1 MRKMKRWGAVFC
13 AALLLFTAQD
23 GVNAYAN
30 NAKHQTVIG
39 NQQNVVNEV
48 ELQGDSTD
56 GVTPFVEQ
64 KNITM
69 YQGTIFNIRWLN
81 KSDAASVTYDVED
94 EEMLTVSEKGQIF
107 SNTKEG
113 TTKIKAVLMQGGETY
128 KEEIVVTVEGISH
141 SGLSVDE
148 TKVNM
153 DKGDIYQLAPQV
165 ITDEQDANTRCE
177 DRIYYSVSGA
187 AIVSVT
193 QNGVIQAL
201 DYGQTVVVISLAN
214 GVQLTCD
221 VIVEDG
227 KVTIKSLSTKY
238 LTNNQ
243 IVLAKGQTRNVVI
256 TIKPSKA
263 SNKTLKWS
271 SINKKIV
278 TVTQQGKVT
287 GKHVGTTYIKVRTT
301 DGSNIEKKIKVIVK
315 KKKSGTY
322 YKEAG
327 MKIVNSKHQKY
338 SYKEMVSDIK
348 ALEKK
353 YGDIIKSESL
363 GKSWDNRTIYQITL
377 GNPNAKKTV
386 FVQAAIH
393 AREYMVSQLVMKQI
407 EFYCANYYT
416 GTYKGKCFSQ
426 LFDKVCFKIVP
437 MSNPDGVTIS
447 QYGPQGI
454 RNSAL
459 RNNIKAMCK
468 RYARGRH
475 SYYTIWK
482 ANARGVD
489 LNRNFNP
496 YWRLLASSQ
505 KAPSAFGYKG
515 AGPVSEK
522 EAKILVS
529 VVNKKK
535 PTAVISYHAMGRIL
549 YWNFGQTG
557 NARKREIS
565 LLSVI
570 RSQTGYMPVGG
581 AYNKTHA
588 TGFGD
593 WVAASKKLPTVTIE
607 IGSVPCP
614 LPNSQFSRVW
624 KENRL
629 VLAATAKLYY

>member
-1 MRKMKRWGAVFC
+1 MQKMKRWGAVFC

-23 GVNAYAN
+23 GVNVYAN

-39 NQQNVVNEV
+39 NQQNIVNEV

-148 TKVNM
+148 TKVSM

-271 SINKKIV
+271 SINKKIA

-287 GKHVGTTYIKVRTT
+287 GKHVGTTYIKVCTT

-322 YKEAG
+322 
-327 MKIVNSKHQKY
+327 
-338 SYKEMVSDIK
+338 IK
-348 ALEKK
+348 
-353 YGDIIKSESL
+353 
-363 GKSWDNRTIYQITL
+363 NR
-377 GNPNAKKTV
+377 
-386 FVQAAIH
+386 
-393 AREYMVSQLVMKQI
+393 E
-407 EFYCANYYT
+407 
-416 GTYKGKCFSQ
+416 
-426 LFDKVCFKIVP
+426 
-437 MSNPDGVTIS
+437 
-447 QYGPQGI
+447 
-454 RNSAL
+454 
-459 RNNIKAMCK
+459 
-468 RYARGRH
+468 
-475 SYYTIWK
+475 
-482 ANARGVD
+482 
-489 LNRNFNP
+489 
-496 YWRLLASSQ
+496 
-505 KAPSAFGYKG
+505 
-515 AGPVSEK
+515 
-522 EAKILVS
+522 
-529 VVNKKK
+529 
-535 PTAVISYHAMGRIL
+535 
-549 YWNFGQTG
+549 
-557 NARKREIS
+557 
-565 LLSVI
+565 
-570 RSQTGYMPVGG
+570 
-581 AYNKTHA
+581 
-588 TGFGD
+588 
-593 WVAASKKLPTVTIE
+593 
-607 IGSVPCP
+607 
-614 LPNSQFSRVW
+614 
-624 KENRL
+624 
-629 VLAATAKLYY
+629 

>member
-1 MRKMKRWGAVFC
+1 MRKMRKWGAAFC
-13 AALLLFTAQD
+13 AALLLFTTQNGMD
-23 GVNAYAN
+23 VYAN
-30 NAKHQTVIG
+30 NNRHQMVIR
-39 NQQNVVNEV
+39 NQQNMVNEIKM
-48 ELQGDSTD
+48 QGDTVDSI
-56 GVTPFVEQ
+56 TPFVEQ
-64 KNITM
+64 RNITM

-94 EEMLTVSEKGQIF
+94 AEMLSVSEKGEIF

-113 TTKIKAVLMQGGETY
+113 TTKIKAVLMQNGETY
-128 KEEIVVTVEGISH
+128 KEEILVTVKGVSH

-148 TKVNM
+148 TKVSM

-187 AIVSVT
+187 AIVSVN
-193 QNGVIQAL
+193 QNGIIQAL
-201 DYGQTVVVISLAN
+201 DYGQTVIVISLAN
-214 GVQLTCD
+214 GVHLTCD
-221 VIVEDG
+221 VIVEDR

-238 LTNNQ
+238 LTKNQ
-243 IVLAKGQTRNVVI
+243 IVLAKGQTRNVVV

-271 SINKKIV
+271 SMDKKIV
-278 TVTQQGKVT
+278 TVTQKGKVT
-287 GKHVGTTYIKVRTT
+287 GKHVGKTYIRVHTT

-322 YKEAG
+322 YKESG
-327 MKIVNSKHQKY
+327 MKIVNSNHQKY
-338 SYKEMVSDIK
+338 TYKEMVSDIK

-377 GNPNAKKTV
+377 GNPKAKKTV

-416 GTYKGKCFSQ
+416 GTYKGKGFSQ

-454 RNSAL
+454 RNSVL
-459 RNNIKAMCK
+459 RNNIRKMCK

-522 EAKILVS
+522 ESKILVN

-549 YWNFGQTG
+549 YWNFGQIG
-557 NARKREIS
+557 NARRREIS
-565 LLSVI
+565 LLNVI
-570 RSQTGYMPVGG
+570 RTQTGYMPVGG
-581 AYNKTHA
+581 RYNKSHA

-607 IGSVPCP
+607 IGSVSCP
-614 LPNSQFSRVW
+614 LPTSQFSRVW